1 MKTKKL
7 KCIVTGRILTAT
19 TEYYKKKLDK
29 AGTEEELHRS
39 YICKEAR
46 DLLSQGY
53 AVEQVRQQFKVT
65 EELPA
70 VPEDVLLALTT
81 NEYGAK
87 RNTMF
92 TELTSFTHQSTD
104 SDVRCLLLQVMAPLS
119 SALMQTQA
127 ISTIHSD

>member
-104 SDVRCLLLQVMAPLS
+104 SDVKAFINM
-119 SALMQTQA
+119 
-127 ISTIHSD
+127 IYE